1 MASFYERICRESLAR
16 IGRVDVPW
24 QLLEASMRLEY
35 GTLDARSRA
44 DFLREAEIAA
54 EIWDSER
61 EIALDW
67 IRNG

>member
-1 MASFYERICRESLAR
+1 MCERVCRESLAL

-24 QLLEASMRLEY
+24 RVLEASMRLEY

-54 EIWDSER
+54 GIWDADR
-61 EIALDW
+61 ALATRLADEIA
-67 IRNG
+67 